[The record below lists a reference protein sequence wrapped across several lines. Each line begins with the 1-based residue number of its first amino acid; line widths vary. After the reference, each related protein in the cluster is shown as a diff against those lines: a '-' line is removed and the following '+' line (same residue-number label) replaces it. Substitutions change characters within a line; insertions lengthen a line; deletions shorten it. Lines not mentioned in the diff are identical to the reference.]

1 MKIYIIALLISVNY
15 IFCSTTE
22 SSCEDVNPASKS
34 DCTNFYNGIE
44 SDGYHCCY
52 SRETYN
58 GVDTY
63 QCFDLN
69 RDEYNKIKETIK
81 DIENSFYNLGYE
93 LKIKSLDCNS
103 YYLQLGLISLIFLL
117 F

>member
-69 RDEYNKIKETIK
+69 RDEYNNIKQTIK
-81 DIENSFYNLGYE
+81 NIEESFYNDGDD